1 MRLSGDSV
9 MKKKTS
15 VWKMTWRTI
24 RSFVGRYIALLLI
37 VLLGV
42 GFFSGL
48 KITRNAMADTADRY
62 LGQQAFYD
70 FYLLSTLGFSGDA
83 ADEFTALNCVEGAE
97 GSKQVDAM
105 MAYEESEKAY
115 KLIALPDELNLPSLT
130 AGRMPENNAECLA
143 DTRKFDEDAIGRTIM
158 LSEDNSDDALSAVK
172 EREYTIV
179 GLAESPLYLN
189 NDRGTTGIGSGA
201 LEGFLYLPQDDF
213 VNDYYSC
220 MYVTLREK
228 EEIYSDAYDDLVA
241 ACEDE
246 VAEAAESAAQAR
258 YEEILKEQ
266 REVYGGA
273 GELTEEQFEALAGVE
288 DPEVYVLTRDENN
301 GYVSFE
307 NDTSIVSGIADIFPV
322 FFILIAMLVCIT
334 TMSRM
339 VDEERTQIGVLKA
352 LGYSN
357 GRIMAKYLLYAG
369 SATVIGWAVGFFT
382 GTWGLPQVFWLA
394 YSALYGFADMRFS
407 FYPGLAAVTLL
418 VALAG
423 ILGSTWGACCR
434 ELFSEP
440 AKLIRPRTAKA
451 GKRILLERVTPLWS
465 RLSFLRKIT
474 IRNMFRYKKRLLM
487 MLVGIGCCT
496 ALMVTG
502 FGVRDSMIGIGSLQF
517 EQIQTYDCEAAFPG
531 ENTDAVRDMLED
543 TGEVG
548 DYLLCSKTKVDIS
561 GNEKMNSVYLYSF
574 AGLGD
579 AGEREELDKFWSFQ
593 SDGRRL
599 DFPEDG
605 EALISRRMSEKLS
618 LQKGDTL
625 QVQDSDM
632 QTLTVVVSGVFDNYF
647 YNYVIVSDRTQE
659 TAFGSWQANTALVRA
674 TGDSDR
680 LAEILTGEDTVT
692 SVIQL
697 SAWRDTIEQAMSC
710 LDYIIGIVVLFAG
723 ALAFIVTFNLTNIN
737 LAERSREIATVEV
750 LGFYPKETESYVL
763 RENLVLSVIAAFLG
777 LPLGKLCHRVVMGKI
792 LLDIMTYPLRIT
804 AASYVMAVVCTI
816 AFALLVNLFMR
827 RQITKIPMAESLK
840 AVE

>member
-1 MRLSGDSV
+1 

-24 RSFVGRYIALLLI
+24 RSFAGRYIALLLI

-62 LGQQAFYD
+62 LKEQSFYD
-70 FYLLSTLGFSGDA
+70 FYLLSPFGFSEDA
-83 ADEFTALNCVEGAE
+83 ADEFTALDCVAGAE
-97 GSKQVDAM
+97 GSKQLDAM
-105 MAYEESEKAY
+105 MAYEGSEKAY

-143 DTRKFDEDAIGRTIM
+143 DTRKFDEDAIGRTIT
-158 LSEDNSDDALSAVK
+158 LSEDNTDNVLSAVE
-172 EREYTIV
+172 EREFTIV

-213 VNDYYSC
+213 LNGYYSC
-220 MYVTLREK
+220 MYVTLREQ
-228 EEIYSDAYDDLVA
+228 EEIYSDAYDDLVE
-241 ACEDE
+241 ACKDE
-246 VAEAAESAAQAR
+246 ITEAAP
-258 YEEILKEQ
+258 
-266 REVYGGA
+266 
-273 GELTEEQFEALAGVE
+273 EA
-288 DPEVYVLTRDENN
+288 YVLTRDENN

-369 SATVIGWAVGFFT
+369 SATVIGWAVGFFA

-394 YSALYGFADMRFS
+394 YRPLYGFADMKFK
-407 FYPGLAAVTLL
+407 FYPSLAVATLL

-423 ILGSTWGACCR
+423 ILGSTWGACRR

-440 AKLIRPRTAKA
+440 ANLIRPRTAKA
-451 GKRILLERVTPLWS
+451 GKRILLEHVTPLWS

-474 IRNMFRYKKRLLM
+474 LRNMFRYKKRLLM
-487 MLVGIGCCT
+487 MLIGIGCCT

-502 FGVRDSMIGIGSLQF
+502 FGVRDSMIGIGALQF
-517 EQIQTYDCEAAFPG
+517 DEIQTYDCEAAFSG
-531 ENTDAVRDMLED
+531 ENTDTVRDMLGKN
-543 TGEVG
+543 GEVS

-574 AGLGD
+574 ADLGEAD
-579 AGEREELDKFWSFQ
+579 AQEELDKFWSFE
-593 SDGRRL
+593 SGGRRL
-599 DFPEDG
+599 DFPADG
-605 EALISRRMSEKLS
+605 EALISKRMSEKLS
-618 LQKGDTL
+618 LKKGDTL
-625 QVQDSDM
+625 QVQNSDL
-632 QTLTVVVSGVFDNYF
+632 QTLTVVVSDVFDNYF
-647 YNYVIVSDRTQE
+647 YNYIIVSDRTLGD
-659 TAFGSWQANTALVRA
+659 AFGSWQENTALVHA
-674 TGDSDR
+674 SGDSDS
-680 LAEILTGEDTVT
+680 LAESLTGEEAVT

-777 LPLGKLCHRVVMGKI
+777 LPLGKLSHRVVMGKI

-816 AFALLVNLFMR
+816 VFALLVNLFMR